1 MFEVAEQYGRVRPFQ
16 KVRRRVGP
24 LVALALSATPALA
37 QDSPSAEETAAART
51 LAHEGIRLADAG
63 LCEEAI
69 DKLTRAEKLYHAP
82 VVLGRLGECLVARG
96 KLVEGTETLR
106 KVLREPLPPN
116 PPAVLLKAHERAQS
130 VLDKAKGRI
139 GALNI
144 TVQGPSDTASVVVSV
159 DGDPMNVALLEV
171 DRPTD
176 PGEHLIEARAPGF
189 SSASAR
195 VSLGPGAR
203 QIVNIELAP
212 DPNAVVSAATPAFAA
227 PSPASAPPAP
237 APTTSPSNAPVA
249 DASAAKPEA
258 PNLVPAYVAW
268 GASGVLLGAGT
279 VLGVMALDRK
289 GQLDDECS
297 GNVCPESSRD
307 HLDAARGIGTLATL
321 SFVGAG
327 AALGVGTF
335 LYFNATSDSESEG
348 VGDSAGITRAWIG
361 VGSVGV
367 SGAF

>member
-1 MFEVAEQYGRVRPFQ
+1 MFEVAEQYGRAWSFQ
-16 KVRRRVGP
+16 KVRRRAGP
-24 LVALALSATPALA
+24 LLALALGVAPAWA
-37 QDSPSAEETAAART
+37 QDSPSAEETAAARS

-69 DKLTRAEKLYHAP
+69 DKLARAEKLYHAP
-82 VVLGRLGECLVARG
+82 VVLGRLGECLVSRG

-144 TVQGPSDTASVVVSV
+144 TVKGPSDAASVVVSV

-171 DRPTD
+171 DRPSD

-195 VSLGPGAR
+195 VSLAPGAR
-203 QIVNIELAP
+203 QLVNIELVP
-212 DPNAVVSAATPAFAA
+212 DPNAVATAQTSSFAE
-227 PSPASAPPAP
+227 PPPASASQPPAP
-237 APTTSPSNAPVA
+237 ATTPPNAPA
-249 DASAAKPEA
+249 PDASAPRPET
-258 PNLVPAYVAW
+258 PNRVPAYVAW
-268 GASGVLLGAGT
+268 GVSGALLGAGT
-279 VLGVMALDRK
+279 VLGIMALDRK
-289 GQLDDECS
+289 GQLEDECS

-307 HLDAARGIGTLATL
+307 HLDSARGIGTAATL
-321 SFVGAG
+321 SFIGAA

-335 LYFNATSDSESEG
+335 LYFNASSDSESDG
-348 VGDSAGITRAWIG
+348 VGDSAGITRAWVG
-361 VGSVGV
+361 LGSVGV

>member
-1 MFEVAEQYGRVRPFQ
+1 MFEVAEQYGRARPFQ
-16 KVRRRVGP
+16 KVRRRAGP
-24 LVALALSATPALA
+24 LLAVALTAAPAWA

-69 DKLTRAEKLYHAP
+69 DKLVRAEKLYHAP

-106 KVLREPLPPN
+106 RVLREPLPPN

-144 TVQGPSDTASVVVSV
+144 GVKGPSDTTSVVVSV
-159 DGDPMNVALLEV
+159 DGDPMNVALLEI

-203 QIVNIELAP
+203 QIVNIELVP
-212 DPNAVVSAATPAFAA
+212 DPNAVAIAETPAFAE
-227 PSPASAPPAP
+227 PSPASASQPPAP
-237 APTTSPSNAPVA
+237 AASPPDAPTTESAP
-249 DASAAKPEA
+249 KPEA

-268 GASGVLLGAGT
+268 GVSGVLLGAGT
-279 VLGVMALDRK
+279 VLGIMALDRK
-289 GQLDDECS
+289 GDLEDECS
-297 GNVCPESSRD
+297 GNVCPESARD
-307 HLDAARGIGTLATL
+307 HLDSARGIGTLATL
-321 SFVGAG
+321 SFIGAG

-348 VGDSAGITRAWIG
+348 GVGDSAGITRAWIG